1 MSRVGATWQN
11 VGVGAKTLALTL
23 AELRSYGGPRQ
34 RRATREVD
42 AAAALARLIAACRTL
57 AVEARGSSTVFR
69 LAGDTEHHAPF
80 SIVCWLRGAHDGDS
94 LTPAETAVAALLCDG
109 NTLAQI
115 ARLRG
120 VSINTVK
127 SQVRQVFR
135 KLNVDSRVALVRR
148 WCP

>member
-1 MSRVGATWQN
+1 
-11 VGVGAKTLALTL
+11 VGAKTLALTL
-23 AELRSYGGPRQ
+23 AELRSYGVPRP
-34 RRATREVD
+34 RRATREIE
-42 AAAALARLIAACRTL
+42 AAAALSRLIAACRTVG
-57 AVEARGSSTVFR
+57 VEARGSSIVFR
-69 LAGDTEHHAPF
+69 LAGDTEHRSPF
-80 SIVCWLRGAHDGDS
+80 AIVCWLRGTHEGDS
-94 LTPAETAVAALLCDG
+94 LTTAETAVAALLCDG